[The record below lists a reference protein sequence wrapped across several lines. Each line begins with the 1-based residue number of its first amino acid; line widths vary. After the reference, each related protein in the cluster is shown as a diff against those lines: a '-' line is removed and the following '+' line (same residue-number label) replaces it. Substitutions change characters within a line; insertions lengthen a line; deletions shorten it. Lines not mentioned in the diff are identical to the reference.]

1 MVSEVRVIANTTCT
15 RMPNSTPTVSQQA
28 PFHPIAWVYVRLMLV
43 ALFWGGTFV
52 AGRAIEQTTP
62 GIVAATIRFA
72 IAVPLL
78 LLVAWGFEGG
88 LPRLNLRQL
97 LLTFGLG
104 FTGVFLYNFCFFAA
118 LKEMP
123 AGRTALFVA
132 FNPVMTALALV
143 IVLRERLS
151 PVKWFGIGIA
161 FVGAAIIVTRG
172 DLVQAFHGSSQWF
185 GVGEGLMLIAV
196 SSWAAYTLIGRAAM
210 AYISP
215 VAATTYAS
223 IWGLAL
229 LAGASWVETDAED
242 WVAIPL
248 SDLALLAY
256 LGIFGTVIGFVW
268 YYQGVKQLG
277 AAQTAV
283 FNNLVPVFGIL
294 LGAATLSEPILAS
307 MVLGGAL
314 VIIGVGLTNRTV
326 RNRP

>member
-1 MVSEVRVIANTTCT
+1 
-15 RMPNSTPTVSQQA
+15 MPNSPSAVPQQ
-28 PFHPIAWVYVRLMLV
+28 PLLPPIAWVYVRLMLV

-62 GIVAATIRFA
+62 GILAATIRFA

-78 LLVAWGFEGG
+78 LLVAWTFEGG
-88 LPRLNLRQL
+88 LPRLSLRQL

-132 FNPVMTALALV
+132 FNPVVTALALV
-143 IVLRERLS
+143 IVLRERLA
-151 PVKWFGIGIA
+151 PVKWFGIGTA
-161 FVGAAIIVTRG
+161 LVGAAIIVTRG
-172 DLVQAFHGSSQWF
+172 DLVQAFHGSGNWF

-196 SSWAAYTLIGRAAM
+196 TSWAAYTLIGRAAM
-210 AYISP
+210 ASISP

-223 IWGLAL
+223 LWGLAL
-229 LAGASWVETDAED
+229 LAGASWVQTDAAD
-242 WVAIPL
+242 WAAVTL

-283 FNNLVPVFGIL
+283 FNNLVPVFGIG
-294 LGAATLSEPILAS
+294 LGAVTLSEPVLAS
-307 MVLGGAL
+307 MVLGGVL
-314 VIIGVGLTNRTV
+314 VIIGVGLTNRV
-326 RNRP
+326 ARNKP